1 MFAKILK
8 HCLIEKDMKISE
20 LAKLLNTSSQNLSQK
35 IKRDNF
41 SEKEMKQIADLLEM
55 NLIIELK

>member
-1 MFAKILK
+1 MFAKFLK
-8 HCLIEKDMKISE
+8 LCLIEKDMKISE